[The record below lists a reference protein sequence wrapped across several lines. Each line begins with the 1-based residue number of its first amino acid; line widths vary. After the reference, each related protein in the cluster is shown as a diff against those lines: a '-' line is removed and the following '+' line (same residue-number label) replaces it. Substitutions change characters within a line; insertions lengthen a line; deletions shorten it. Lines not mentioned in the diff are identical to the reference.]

1 MPLYSEMHA
10 IIYIN
15 SQGYHDLKVID
26 YIQYEGE
33 KKDFSLYSTTHP
45 RAFGFRILFI
55 GRIISFGSS
64 ILTVIIMPSLKISS
78 GDQEGPFFSR

>member
-15 SQGYHDLKVID
+15 SQGSHDLKVID

-33 KKDFSLYSTTHP
+33 KRISPSIQLPIQEHLASLY
-45 RAFGFRILFI
+45 
-55 GRIISFGSS
+55 
-64 ILTVIIMPSLKISS
+64 
-78 GDQEGPFFSR
+78 FFFFDREDNIFWQLNPHGNNYANSA